1 MQQRAGADGQ
11 TSQATAV
18 PSQASR
24 SARTVHAFGDDALG
38 DHDATALAELVARR
52 QVSPRE
58 LALAAVARA
67 GRMQPFVNGVH
78 HPDYERAAAE
88 ADSHVDGWL
97 AGVPTYVKDNVD
109 VAGMPTNHGT
119 DAYTARAAK
128 RDSPFVTQLRA
139 TGVTIL
145 GKSRLPEFGFSASTE
160 YARGEPVRN
169 PWHLDY
175 SAGASSGGSA
185 ALVASGVVPIA
196 HANDGGGSI
205 RIPAAVC
212 GLVGLKPT
220 RGRLVDDPLDRQM
233 PVRVVTQGVVT
244 RTVRD
249 TARFFAA
256 AEAYRRST
264 ELPPTRYVEGPSHT
278 RLRVGLVMS
287 SVTGTATDAE
297 TRQTVMDTA
306 TVLEELGHTV
316 EETSLPVSPTFAED
330 FARYWALLGLLATTT
345 GKTLDR
351 RFDVARTDNLTRGLA
366 ERCRREL
373 PRVPHM
379 VYRLRRSTARYR
391 AAFQHYDVL
400 LSPVLTHTT
409 PLLGHLSPTLEFDE
423 LFARLE
429 AYVGFTPLHNAAG
442 SPAISLPLG
451 ATALG
456 LPIGVHLS
464 ADVGDER
471 TLLELAYALE
481 EARPFRRIQDV
492 GRPSTSAVFPSP
504 RTATDAARQAVVGQ
518 PVRPGTSTG

>member
-1 MQQRAGADGQ
+1 MNQPVDVDGQ
-11 TSQATAV
+11 SPRPRAV

-24 SARTVHAFGDDALG
+24 TVRTVHAFGDDALG
-38 DHDATALAELVARR
+38 DHDATALAELIVKR

-58 LALAAVARA
+58 LASAAVARA
-67 GRMQPFVNGVH
+67 GRIQPFVNGVH
-78 HPDYERAAAE
+78 HPDYERAVAE
-88 ADSHVDGWL
+88 ADDHVDGWL

-109 VAGMPTNHGT
+109 VAGLPTNHGT

-220 RGRLVDDPLDRQM
+220 RGRLVDDPLDRRM
-233 PVRVVTQGVVT
+233 PVRIVTQGVVT
-244 RTVRD
+244 RSVRD

-256 AEAYRRST
+256 AEAHRRPG
-264 ELPPTRYVEGPSHT
+264 ELAPTRYVEGPGHT
-278 RLRVGLVMS
+278 RLHVGLVMS
-287 SVTGTATDAE
+287 SVTGTVTDAE
-297 TRQTVMDTA
+297 TRQVVMDA
-306 TVLEELGHTV
+306 AALLGGLGHTV

-345 GKTLDR
+345 GKILDR
-351 RFDVARTDNLTRGLA
+351 RFDVTRTDNLTRGLA

-391 AAFQHYDVL
+391 AAFQRYDLL

-429 AYVGFTPLHNAAG
+429 AYVGFTPLNNAAG

-451 ATALG
+451 VTTLG
-456 LPIGVHLS
+456 LPVGVHLS
-464 ADVGDER
+464 ADLGDER
-471 TLLELAYALE
+471 TLLEVAYALE

-492 GRPSTSAVFPSP
+492 GRTGPSAVVPAP
-504 RTATDAARQAVVGQ
+504 RTATDA
-518 PVRPGTSTG
+518 PRPGVVHGREQRL